1 MSAMSFLSTAWQ
13 ISATIGTDES
23 FVLTMPTSRDSYDQS
38 DALDLPDTSDAARR
52 ILPWPW
58 KDR

>member
-13 ISATIGTDES
+13 ISAAISTDES

-38 DALDLPDTSDAARR
+38 DVLDLP
-52 ILPWPW
+52 
-58 KDR
+58 